1 MGAVHPRVLAFLGR
15 ALSLEFSAVQQYM
28 FQASLLEAWGDPE
41 SADRFR
47 RETVEELQHAERIVQ
62 RMLAVGVAPSASQL
76 RPVTHASDLAGLLR
90 LNTVLEADLID
101 HYADALRF
109 CVLIGDSE
117 DEAFFR
123 GLWDEER
130 HHGEELAAWLAGLA
144 AGSDRELQR
153 ASL

>member
-1 MGAVHPRVLAFLGR
+1 MDAVHPRVLAFLGR
-15 ALSLEFSAVQQYM
+15 ALSLELSAVQQYM
-28 FQASLLEAWGDPE
+28 FQASLLEAWGDQE

-76 RPVTHASDLAGLLR
+76 RPVTHAPDLAGLLQ

-101 HYADALRF
+101 LYADALRF
-109 CVLIGDSE
+109 CVLIGDRE
-117 DEAFFR
+117 DEAFFQN
-123 GLWDEER
+123 LWDEER

-144 AGSDRELQR
+144 AGSGRALQR